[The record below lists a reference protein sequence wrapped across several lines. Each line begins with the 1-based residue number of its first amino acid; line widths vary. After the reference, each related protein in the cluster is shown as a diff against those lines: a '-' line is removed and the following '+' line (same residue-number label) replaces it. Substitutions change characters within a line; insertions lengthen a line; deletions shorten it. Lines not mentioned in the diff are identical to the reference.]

1 MSRKMIRH
9 GTEEVPIE
17 YFYTEISA
25 KNVDKWNAI
34 EVLQEKMQINT
45 DEIVAIGDNMND
57 EIMIKNAGLGIAMG
71 QSNPHIKEIADQ
83 IVAHNTEDGVAEAL
97 DLL

>member
-1 MSRKMIRH
+1 MYRKMIKQ

-34 EVLQEKMQINT
+34 EYLIDKLEINK
-45 DEIVAIGDNMND
+45 EEVIAIRR
-57 EIMIKNAGLGIAMG
+57 
-71 QSNPHIKEIADQ
+71 
-83 IVAHNTEDGVAEAL
+83 
-97 DLL
+97 